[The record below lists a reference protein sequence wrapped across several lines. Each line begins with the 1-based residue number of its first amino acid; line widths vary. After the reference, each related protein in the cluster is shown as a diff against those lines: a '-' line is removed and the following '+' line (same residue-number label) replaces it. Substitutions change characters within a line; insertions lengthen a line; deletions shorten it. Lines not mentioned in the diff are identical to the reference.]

1 MIDPQYAPP
10 SWTAEARCAEVDTEL
25 FFPEKGDSYSAD
37 MARRICSMCEVKT
50 QCLEYALDNNE
61 RYGIWG
67 GTNERD
73 RRPMLRARGIAC

>member
-1 MIDPQYAPP
+1 MIDPAFLPP
-10 SWTAEARCAEVDTEL
+10 SWMKEGRCAEVDTEL
-25 FFPEKGDSYSAD
+25 FFPEKGDSASATA
-37 MARRICSMCEVKT
+37 ARNICMQCEVRV
-50 QCLEYALDNNE
+50 QCLEYALNNNE